1 MNKEKDSLRNKKIY
15 QGKIFKLFLYF
26 TITFLIIHSMY
37 FYKAIEGQKANLSSL
52 TANSNASSKNMSLPL
67 KNSNESSIGSTKD
80 YSNSLPDLFNH
91 VEKSVVQITDSANL
105 QDQYG
110 IGVSRLGS
118 GFVYDN
124 NGDIV
129 TNYHVVAG
137 AKNNTIVVT
146 FLDGVSYEAEI
157 KGVDPYSDL
166 AVVKLLNLNEHSD
179 ALSKL
184 VPLELANSS
193 SLRVGDRVAA
203 VGNPFGLSG
212 TLTEGIISGLDRL
225 MPSGGTDQFN
235 PPSSPPSSPPP
246 SPFNNP
252 YTSIIPSQTF
262 SIPNII
268 QTDAAINPGNSGG
281 PLLNMKGQVIGINTA
296 IYSDTGAYAGIGFAI
311 PSNFLIKI
319 IPTLVNGG
327 TYKHPY
333 LGVSGFDVTPQIAKL
348 MNLSKSTGYL
358 VVNVTKNGPAFLA
371 GVRGGNTTYHIDGV
385 PVQLGGDVII
395 KIDNNNVRKVND
407 ILSYLEN
414 SKKVGDKVFL
424 TVWRGG
430 NETKVI
436 PVTLAARPEINSTS
450 NASSTPTLGVIGLD
464 LNPDLASL
472 MNITQTNGFLITG
485 VLDQSPASK
494 ANLRGGYIIS
504 EINGKQIQL
513 GGDIIIKIDNKDVK
527 NQQDIKKYLSTK
539 KVGDTVAITV
549 IRDGKQLT
557 KSLTLTNFTAN
568 PLTLNNNNNNNNL
581 LNQNPQLN
589 SPPLITPNQNFN
601 DFLNSCYKILDKSI
615 CDSLIP
621 NQ

>member
-1 MNKEKDSLRNKKIY
+1 
-15 QGKIFKLFLYF
+15 
-26 TITFLIIHSMY
+26 
-37 FYKAIEGQKANLSSL
+37 
-52 TANSNASSKNMSLPL
+52 
-67 KNSNESSIGSTKD
+67 
-80 YSNSLPDLFNH
+80 
-91 VEKSVVQITDSANL
+91 
-105 QDQYG
+105 
-110 IGVSRLGS
+110 
-118 GFVYDN
+118 
-124 NGDIV
+124 
-129 TNYHVVAG
+129 
-137 AKNNTIVVT
+137 
-146 FLDGVSYEAEI
+146 
-157 KGVDPYSDL
+157 
-166 AVVKLLNLNEHSD
+166 
-179 ALSKL
+179 
-184 VPLELANSS
+184 
-193 SLRVGDRVAA
+193 
-203 VGNPFGLSG
+203 
-212 TLTEGIISGLDRL
+212 
-225 MPSGGTDQFN
+225 
-235 PPSSPPSSPPP
+235 
-246 SPFNNP
+246 
-252 YTSIIPSQTF
+252 
-262 SIPNII
+262 
-268 QTDAAINPGNSGG
+268 
-281 PLLNMKGQVIGINTA
+281 
-296 IYSDTGAYAGIGFAI
+296 
-311 PSNFLIKI
+311 
-319 IPTLVNGG
+319 
-327 TYKHPY
+327 
-333 LGVSGFDVTPQIAKL
+333 

-568 PLTLNNNNNNNNL
+568 PLTLNNNNNNNNNL
-581 LNQNPQLN
+581 LNPNPPPN
-589 SPPLITPNQNFN
+589 SPLITPNQNFN